1 MKFKTYREASAYAK
15 RHRIGSYRIVG
26 MVFGEV
32 KLIW

>member
-32 KLIW
+32 VLKW